1 MKSTKLNFWQ
11 RLVLF
16 WKQEY
21 RYYPRN
27 FVRGVRNLIKWGP
40 VIWKDRDWDDTFLFE
55 IIKFKISKMAE
66 SHGKIFPHMG
76 SERNVEIMKTVV
88 RLIDK
93 FQSEEY
99 LHEYFT
105 YVDDEYTFVKIEG
118 TDYFEVKTKNLRDD
132 LDEYF
137 AKYPLLKN
145 RAVNHKIYKE
155 NPSSARLA
163 MAMGFVQHERA
174 KRLIFELLNRNIDK
188 WWE

>member
-55 IIKFKISKMAE
+55 IIKFKISKMSE

-88 RLIDK
+88 RLIEK

-105 YVDDEYTFVKIEG
+105 YVDDEYTFEKIEG
-118 TDYFEVKTKNLRDD
+118 TDFFEVKTKNLRDD

-137 AKYPLLKN
+137 AKYPLLKR
-145 RAVNHKIYKE
+145 RALNHKIYKE
-155 NPSSARLA
+155 NPSSVNLA